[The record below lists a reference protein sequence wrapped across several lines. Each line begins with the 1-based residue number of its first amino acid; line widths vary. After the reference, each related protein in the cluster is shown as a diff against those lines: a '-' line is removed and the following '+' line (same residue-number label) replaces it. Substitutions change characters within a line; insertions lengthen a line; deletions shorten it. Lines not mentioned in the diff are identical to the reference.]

1 MTISGICLVVYL
13 LAGFVHS
20 SLIRLA
26 VGAVLTVGMLFVIKR
41 CNAEKKS
48 ARIERTLFLNS
59 V

>member
-41 CNAEKKS
+41 CNAEKES
-48 ARIERTLFLNS
+48 ARIERTLF
-59 V
+59 